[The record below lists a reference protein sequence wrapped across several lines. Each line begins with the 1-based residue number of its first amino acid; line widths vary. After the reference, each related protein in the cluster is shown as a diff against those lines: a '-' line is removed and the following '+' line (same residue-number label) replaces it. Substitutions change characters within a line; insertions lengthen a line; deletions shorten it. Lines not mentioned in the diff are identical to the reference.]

1 MQHPECLNP
10 PATTSCTAETPSPGD
25 TNQSFHDTHLPRPV
39 PSNRV
44 LHPAKTASATCYLKH
59 RTEVT
64 GSFRTEGLQDGI
76 RVDVPSDGSPLC
88 HKTRHLPAR
97 ARGFK
102 PASGTWPGLQPPS
115 VSLGLRLQSEDDV
128 CSASSPPG
136 SRNAFFL
143 NCLIKIYK

>member
-1 MQHPECLNP
+1 MQHPECLIL

-25 TNQSFHDTHLPRPV
+25 TNQSFHDTHLPRPA

-59 RTEVT
+59 RAEVT

-88 HKTRHLPAR
+88 PKRAICWPELVGSSQRA
-97 ARGFK
+97 ARG
-102 PASGTWPGLQPPS
+102 PGLQPPS